1 MMRDYSGIEERFFQL
16 LQIAVGKPINKQIE
30 FTVNEW
36 LSIYN
41 LASEQSLVGLVLHA
55 VDELVN
61 EGHTPPQPL
70 LLQWIGESEII
81 RQRNNQFDQLCR
93 QLTSWFRSKG
103 YGSCILKGQGAARLY
118 KKPDTRQPGDID
130 IWVNAETDEIV
141 EKMRNDGLDVTYV
154 DYVNC
159 HASFFTDTDVEV
171 HFRPT
176 YMFNPFVNQRVQRWI
191 RENKDAQFSNYDE
204 SLGFSYSTLGFNL
217 VFSLIHIY
225 RHVFL
230 EGIGLRQLTDYYYI
244 LSRSTESERKEAYK
258 TLDSFGL
265 RKFVATVMFVMRRV
279 FNIEEELLL
288 CAPNQAEGAFLL
300 KEIMRGGNFG
310 HYDDRNVYVSNEKRV
325 QKGLNNLKRNFR
337 YIKAY
342 PSEVVWMPAWKIWHW
357 CWRKW
362 KGYL

>member
-16 LQIAVGKPINKQIE
+16 LQIAVGKPINNQIK

-36 LSIYN
+36 TAIYN

-55 VDELVN
+55 VDELVSD
-61 EGHTPPQPL
+61 GQTPPQPL
-70 LLQWIGESEII
+70 LLHWIGESEII
-81 RQRNNQFDQLCR
+81 RQRNNQFDQLCQ

-103 YGSCILKGQGAARLY
+103 YNSCILKGQGAARLY
-118 KKPDTRQPGDID
+118 NKPNTRQPGDID

-141 EKMRNDGLDVTYV
+141 DKMRNDGLDVTYV

-159 HASFFTDTDVEV
+159 NASFFSDTDVEV

-191 RENKDAQFSNYDE
+191 KEKKDAQFSNYDE
-204 SLGFSYSTLGFNL
+204 SLGFSYPTLAFNL

-244 LSRSTESERKEAYK
+244 LTHSTESERREAYK
-258 TLDSFGL
+258 TLDFWGL
-265 RKFVATVMFVMRRV
+265 SKFVATVMHVIRRV
-279 FNIEEELLL
+279 FNIGEEFLL
-288 CAPNQAEGAFLL
+288 CAPNQEDGEFLL

-310 HYDDRNVYVSNEKRV
+310 HYDDRNKYVSDEKRFLR
-325 QKGLNNLKRNFR
+325 GFNNAKRNMRFLR
-337 YIKAY
+337 RY
-342 PSEVVWMPAWKIWHW
+342 PSEVIWMPLWKTWHW
-357 CWRKW
+357 GWRKW
-362 KGYL
+362 NGYL